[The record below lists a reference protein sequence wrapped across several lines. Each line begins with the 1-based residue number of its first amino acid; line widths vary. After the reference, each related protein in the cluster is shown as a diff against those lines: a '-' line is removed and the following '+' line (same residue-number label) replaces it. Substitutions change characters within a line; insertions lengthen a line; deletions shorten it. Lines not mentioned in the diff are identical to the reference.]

1 MRQENVVFMLKT
13 GLLGAGMGLACKIAS
28 RRCCLL
34 IGVMKMLSVTVITI
48 PEYNLEITRTSN
60 ADSAADAIE
69 WAFEKIALKWIERNP
84 GNTIDTAKEKC
95 DVEFSIK
102 IKPIK

>member
-1 MRQENVVFMLKT
+1 MLKT
-13 GLLGAGMGLACKIAS
+13 GLLGAGMGLACKIVS

-34 IGVMKMLSVTVITI
+34 DGVMKMLSVVVITI
-48 PEYNLEITRTSN
+48 PAYNLEITRTSN
-60 ADSAADAIE
+60 ADSAADAIDS
-69 WAFEKIALKWIERNP
+69 AFDEIALQWMKRNP
-84 GNTIDTAKEKC
+84 GSTIDTAKEKC

>member
-1 MRQENVVFMLKT
+1 MLKT

-28 RRCCLL
+28 RLCCLL
-34 IGVMKMLSVTVITI
+34 DGVMKMRFFVVITI
-48 PEYNLEITRTSN
+48 PEYKLEIDMISN
-60 ADSAADAIE
+60 ADSVADAIDS
-69 WAFEKIALKWIERNP
+69 AFDEIALYWIKHNP

-95 DVEFSIK
+95 DIEFSIK

>member
-1 MRQENVVFMLKT
+1 
-13 GLLGAGMGLACKIAS
+13 
-28 RRCCLL
+28 
-34 IGVMKMLSVTVITI
+34 MLSVVVITI
-48 PEYNLEITRTSN
+48 PAYNLEITRTSS

-69 WAFEKIALKWIERNP
+69 WAFEKIALKWMTRNP